1 MTLIVNGKI
10 MELEEDTTLARL
22 IARLDWDRQTGA
34 VAVNLTFV
42 PAGTYETVQ
51 LQEGDTVEILAP
63 VYGG

>member
-10 MELEEDTTLARL
+10 MEVEDEITLARL
-22 IARLDWDRQTGA
+22 IARLGWDRQIGA
-34 VAVNLTFV
+34 VAINLTFI

-51 LQEGDTVEILAP
+51 LKEGDTVEILAP